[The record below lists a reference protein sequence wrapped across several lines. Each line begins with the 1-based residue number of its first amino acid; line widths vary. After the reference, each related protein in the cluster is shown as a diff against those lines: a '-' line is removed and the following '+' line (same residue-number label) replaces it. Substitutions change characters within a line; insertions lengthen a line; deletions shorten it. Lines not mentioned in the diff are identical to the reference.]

1 LPDLPTPEHS
11 ASPAFDLAEAVRQ
24 LAGANG
30 PAEPDA
36 VVATTSGP
44 PVEQAVE
51 ESPAPTDA
59 APTPDSQELA
69 QLRAELA
76 AAREEKEILSRR
88 SADSIDWARKGFL
101 RKSTEAARATE
112 LLRKAATS
120 GELDKAELERFLASG
135 TAEAQ
140 PTVPQQ
146 SEQELMA
153 IDASRFA
160 FRYGLSEKQI
170 GEFSGWIAGPD
181 AQKLITEDDTVNG
194 NYYQTLRNYYERYRE
209 ATSKPDP
216 AVAQAAGAIARVQ
229 KEVARAA
236 ASPPSRIMPTEAP
249 QAKEDPMKLTAQER
263 VDRGIVDGWFKQ
275 YAQEWMNR

>member
-1 LPDLPTPEHS
+1 MPDPQTEHS
-11 ASPAFDLAEAVRQ
+11 APVFDLADAVRQ
-24 LAGANG
+24 LAVGASPEPEPVAPVG
-30 PAEPDA
+30 TPAE
-36 VVATTSGP
+36 
-44 PVEQAVE
+44 QAADPAPAAPASTDTQ
-51 ESPAPTDA
+51 ESP
-59 APTPDSQELA
+59 ELV

-76 AAREEKEILSRR
+76 AVREEKETLSRR

-101 RKSTEAARATE
+101 RKSTEAAKARE
-112 LLRKAATS
+112 LLSKAATS

-135 TAEAQ
+135 AAESQ
-140 PTVPQQ
+140 PIAPQQ

-170 GEFSGWIAGPD
+170 ADFSGWIASAP
-181 AQKLITEDDTVNG
+181 AQSAITEDDTVGG

-216 AVAQAAGAIARVQ
+216 AVAQAAGTIARVQ

-236 ASPPSRIMPTEAP
+236 AAPPSRIMPTENP
-249 QAKEDPMKLTAQER
+249 QLPAEDPMKLTAQER

-275 YAQEWMNR
+275 YAQEWMNK